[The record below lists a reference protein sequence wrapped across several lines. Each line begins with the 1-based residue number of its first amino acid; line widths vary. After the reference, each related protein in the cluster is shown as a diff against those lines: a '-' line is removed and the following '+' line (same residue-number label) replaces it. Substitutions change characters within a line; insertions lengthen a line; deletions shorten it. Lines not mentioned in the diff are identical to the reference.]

1 MRPTFF
7 EWNIWRAMTMINH
20 GKVKGN
26 FTVDDS
32 GMPISTAGGGKSD
45 IIGDYG
51 KFNIGI
57 EVTLSTGQKQF
68 EMEGEPVSRH
78 IGEMQV
84 EKPTFGIFIADSL
97 NETVI
102 NHFYTLSHQKSKI
115 YNGTVDIIP
124 MDTRTFIEFFK
135 QATCKNIEPE
145 ELYSIHEHSI
155 LVSKQMLIEDKTE
168 EDWHNSVIQ
177 KVFEIVG

>member
-1 MRPTFF
+1 
-7 EWNIWRAMTMINH
+7 
-20 GKVKGN
+20 
-26 FTVDDS
+26 
-32 GMPISTAGGGKSD
+32 
-45 IIGDYG
+45 
-51 KFNIGI
+51 
-57 EVTLSTGQKQF
+57 
-68 EMEGEPVSRH
+68 
-78 IGEMQV
+78 
-84 EKPTFGIFIADSL
+84 
-97 NETVI
+97 
-102 NHFYTLSHQKSKI
+102 
-115 YNGTVDIIP
+115 

>member
-57 EVTLSTGQKQF
+57 
-68 EMEGEPVSRH
+68 
-78 IGEMQV
+78 
-84 EKPTFGIFIADSL
+84 
-97 NETVI
+97 
-102 NHFYTLSHQKSKI
+102 
-115 YNGTVDIIP
+115 
-124 MDTRTFIEFFK
+124 
-135 QATCKNIEPE
+135 
-145 ELYSIHEHSI
+145 
-155 LVSKQMLIEDKTE
+155 
-168 EDWHNSVIQ
+168 
-177 KVFEIVG
+177 